1 MAFASGQQDLQFPL
15 QQSCPTTKY
24 FDAAKLVCRDCPSNT
39 FPNSDQR
46 ACINCDG
53 SAGSAYNFAFG
64 FSALSN
70 WSPALLQSSTTCACA
85 VPPANST
92 TVINQVASSGTLYQ
106 RCIVCPA
113 NTVANSVGQCVPTN
127 GLAMP
132 LTPSE
137 MLTRAMQA
145 LGFSMSVA
153 QATQA
158 FIQVPTA
165 SGVGTLTLTISAS
178 EPLATLLGPA
188 AYNCRFGLGADK
200 AACNAVANLCALV
213 MYDETSAACRLYNG
227 LVSQLSGGGLSSP
240 PPPPPSPRGSS
251 SSPSTARRI
260 IWRPET
266 GAMPWLFYTGSGYTD
281 DPNMDLEVQFS
292 GGSLANGQVS
302 VLTFILS
309 AYALNGTWLGYNQ
322 WTSQF
327 QLCGAPEL
335 DGSRWTRFGW
345 NYQNECDIDLTAVL
359 GQLADGFRGGGDTVM
374 YELFLQTGT
383 STMYPIPIKNSNKD
397 ELDGNEL
404 PEQGAVRRFFFLD
417 KRLGYSSQSKSLQA
431 VQYPVSM
438 FLQIILRSSPR
449 NQIYVPQLFI
459 TYSGWQTDTTSTV
472 NMDASAANEARYTS
486 FAVTY
491 SNDQDLVDKFWF
503 AWQTILIV
511 FEVALAFPAM
521 MLGVFRYIK
530 KKRDQA
536 DLDFLVYAGVV
547 IADYGSFALAMVLL
561 TVSLYYLTLYKLQ
574 EEVYYLML
582 TNGQLYNFRIT
593 VILAIVG
600 QSLGLVWMLWAQT
613 RTDVFFID
621 WEKSRK
627 VLSKEGSREENA
639 PISCWRMLMVANEF
653 NELQTVRITS
663 PAFTLLLVTLILDG
677 CNVIAAGNIT
687 PDANDYHDYWG
698 VTSSIILRFG
708 IEAFCFLI
716 LFLGQ
721 YIFRRLLYFPY
732 IANPVTQFVDLMFLA
747 NISTVIFD
755 DTHSGY
761 YIHGRNQAQH
771 SDATLR
777 DLNQELLKEEEG
789 LTAQRGLVSGA
800 SNPKLAD
807 NQLFQLYV
815 TDSIRKTYDAKM
827 LQLVQQATNDARN
840 RKGMISTFLRGAGRQ
855 RDNVLSA
862 QQEISLLFK
871 QMVDDVERN
880 AATQVSDPTYLQ
892 MVLDLP
898 PDSALNNTAMVH
910 DYLEA
915 FTRTMF
921 LGCEVRLYVYEALF
935 FCAIDMNIQSVAIS
949 ALVTYV
955 MWRAVKWFR
964 DSWGEDNLS
973 QKTLVDRH
981 FLI

>member
-1 MAFASGQQDLQFPL
+1 MARRWSKRYAPRILVQLGALLCWLIATAHGQQDLQFPL

-24 FDAAKLVCRDCPSNT
+24 FDAAKLTCRDCPSNT
-39 FPNSDQR
+39 FPDSEQL

-53 SAGSAYNFAFG
+53 SAGSAYNFASG

-92 TVINQVASSGTLYQ
+92 TVINQVASSGTVYQ

-127 GLAMP
+127 GLSLP

-145 LGFSMSVA
+145 VGFSMSVA

-227 LVSQLSGGGLSSP
+227 LVTQFAAAGGGLSSP
-240 PPPPPSPRGSS
+240 PPPPPAPRGTGA
-251 SSPSTARRI
+251 PSAVRRNV
-260 IWRPET
+260 WRPET
-266 GAMPWLFYTGSGYTD
+266 GAMPWLLYTGLGYTD
-281 DPNMDLEVQFS
+281 DPNMDLQVQFS
-292 GGSLANGQVS
+292 GGSIASGQVS

-309 AYALNGTWLGYNQ
+309 AYALNGTWLGYNT
-322 WTSQF
+322 WSSQF

-335 DGSRWTRFGW
+335 DGSRWSRFGW
-345 NYQNECDIDLTAVL
+345 NYLNDCDIDLTAVL
-359 GQLADGFRGGGDTVM
+359 GQLADGFTGGGDTVL

-383 STMYPIPIKNSNKD
+383 STMYPIPVKISNKD
-397 ELDGNEL
+397 ELDGNLLED
-404 PEQGAVRRFFFLD
+404 QGAVRRFFFLD
-417 KRLGYSSQSKSLQA
+417 QRLGYSSQSRSLQA
-431 VQYPVSM
+431 VQYPVTMS
-438 FLQIILRSSPR
+438 LQVILRSSPR
-449 NQIYVPQLFI
+449 DQIYVPQLFI

-472 NMDASAANEARYTS
+472 NMDSSASGEQRYTS

-491 SNDQDLVDKFWF
+491 SNDQDLVDKFWW
-503 AWQTILIV
+503 A
-511 FEVALAFPAM
+511 PARRP
-521 MLGVFRYIK
+521 GP
-530 KKRDQA
+530 
-536 DLDFLVYAGVV
+536 DFLVYAGVV

-582 TNGQLYNFRIT
+582 TDGQLYNFKIT

-600 QSLGLVWMLWAQT
+600 QSLGMLWMLWGQI
-613 RTDVFFID
+613 RTDIFFID

-627 VLSKEGSREENA
+627 VLSKEGSREENS
-639 PISCWRMLMVANEF
+639 PVSCWRMLMVANEF

-663 PAFTLLLVTLILDG
+663 PAFTLLMVTLILDG
-677 CNVIAAGNIT
+677 CNVIAAGYIT
-687 PDANDYHDYWG
+687 PDANDYHHYWG
-698 VTSSIILRFG
+698 VTTSIILRFG

-732 IANPVTQFVDLMFLA
+732 VANPVTQFVDLMFLA

-815 TDSIRKTYDAKM
+815 TDAIRKTYDAKM

-880 AATQVSDPTYLQ
+880 AATQVTDPTYLQ

-910 DYLEA
+910 DHLDA

-921 LGCEVRLYVYEALF
+921 IGCEVRLFVFEALF
-935 FCAIDMNIQSVAIS
+935 FCAIDMSIKSVAIS
-949 ALVTYV
+949 ALITYV

-964 DSWGEDNLS
+964 DSWGEDNIS
-973 QKTLVDRH
+973 SKTLVDRH